1 MKKGMLITVGLIAGF
16 LLGGIVGMNVA
27 SLFWKNLVEDGV
39 LGQAS
44 SQVTQALVPMKQL
57 HEGKPDAAMASLQRD
72 VESGLTF
79 YDLHRVSFRRTEPV
93 PDLLLKAKAIL
104 EETRKGTNGPNTPS
118 QPIAGKPG
126 SG

>member
-1 MKKGMLITVGLIAGF
+1 MKKGILITFVAVFCF
-16 LLGGIVGMNVA
+16 LLGGFVGMNVA
-27 SLFWKNLVEDGV
+27 SLYWKNLVEDGV

-44 SQVTQALVPMKQL
+44 FQITHALVPMKQL
-57 HEGKPDAAMASLQRD
+57 HDGKTDAAMASLQRD

-79 YDLHRVSFRRTEPV
+79 YDLHRTAFRRTEPV
-93 PDLLLKAKAIL
+93 PDLLVKAKALL
-104 EETRKGTNGPNTPS
+104 EETRKGTNGPNQPS

>member
-1 MKKGMLITVGLIAGF
+1 MKKGMLITVGLIASF

-39 LGQAS
+39 LGQAT

-57 HEGKPDAAMASLQRD
+57 HEGRPDAAMASLQRD
-72 VESGLTF
+72 VETGLTF
-79 YDLHRVSFRRTEPV
+79 YDLHRTSFRRTEPV
-93 PDLLLKAKAIL
+93 PDLLLKARAIL

>member
-1 MKKGMLITVGLIAGF
+1 MKKGMLITVGLIAAF

-27 SLFWKNLVEDGV
+27 SLFWKNLVEDAV

-44 SQVTQALVPMKQL
+44 FQVTQALVPMKQL
-57 HEGKPDAAMASLQRD
+57 HDGKPDAAMASLQRD

-79 YDLHRVSFRRTEPV
+79 YELHRATFRRSEPM
-93 PDLLLKAKAIL
+93 PDLLVKAKAIM

-118 QPIAGKPG
+118 EGIRR
-126 SG
+126 